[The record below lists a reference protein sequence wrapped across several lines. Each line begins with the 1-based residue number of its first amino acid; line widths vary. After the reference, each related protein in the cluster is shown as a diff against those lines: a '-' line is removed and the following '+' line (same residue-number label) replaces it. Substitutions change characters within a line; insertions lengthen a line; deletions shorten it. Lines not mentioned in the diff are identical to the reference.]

1 MLALLQLLLWLKIRR
16 NRAILWSV
24 AMAFSAAV
32 IAYIELALMH
42 AMTPDEYGALLVW
55 SNWAVFGLLISLI
68 WFIRH
73 YFQSGR
79 QWLAILI
86 TLMWC
91 VTLII
96 NHFSPHSVV
105 FLEVTELQRPVTF
118 WGESFAFPVGTTHPW
133 KLLPDL
139 ASLLIA
145 GFILDASL
153 LLWRRGEQHRATLI
167 GSMLLF
173 IIIGGVHA
181 PLVDMG
187 LVATPY
193 MISFAFLGIVMALS
207 YDLVSEAVQAGRY
220 ALQIAASEERWH
232 TLMENVQLAVV
243 GTDPT
248 GRINYTNPFLLQLS
262 GYQEADL
269 LGHPITT
276 LAPEAEVE
284 GLRARLQRAKTEG
297 PRPHSRW
304 GLQCSSGEVRQ
315 LDWSTVTLRNAER
328 RFTGLLS
335 IGADVTDRLR
345 AEQHLLRTRQQ
356 MERLGRASI
365 LGELASALAHE
376 LNQPLAAI
384 LANAQA
390 ARRFMHG
397 EAPDLDEVQ
406 EILDD
411 IIRDDKRAGEVIHSL
426 RAMLGGGVVNKEC
439 FCINQAVREVLEL
452 MNGEIQTQGVELQ
465 ADLQAGEL
473 PVRAG
478 RGEFQQ
484 VVINLL
490 SNALRAMAETPPT
503 QRELQVRT
511 GLEGDLVRVDVE
523 DCGPGVAPEHL
534 PHIFEPFFTAG
545 DEGFGMG
552 LAISRRIVEVC
563 GGRIEATNRCSGG
576 ARFSFF
582 LPQAVRDGEDQHEQ
596 C

>member
-1 MLALLQLLLWLKIRR
+1 MSILTIAWSAGGAACLMLALLQLLLWFKVRR

-24 AMAFSAAV
+24 TMAFSAAAS
-32 IAYIELALMH
+32 AYIELALMH
-42 AMTPDEYGALLVW
+42 ATSPDAYGTLLVW
-55 SNWAVFGLLISLI
+55 QNWAVFGLLVSLI
-68 WFIRH
+68 WFVRH
-73 YFQSGR
+73 YFRSGR
-79 QWLAILI
+79 QWLALLI
-86 TLMWC
+86 TLAWS
-91 VTLII
+91 VSILV
-96 NHFSPHSVV
+96 NLFSPHSVT
-105 FLEVTELQRPVTF
+105 FLEVTELRHLRTY
-118 WGESFAFPVGTTHPW
+118 WGESFAAPVGTTHPW

-153 LLWRRGEQHRATLI
+153 MLWRRGEQRRAMLI
-167 GSMLLF
+167 GGSMLLF
-173 IIIGGVHA
+173 IIIGGVHT
-181 PLVDMG
+181 PLVDIG

-220 ALQIAASEERWH
+220 ALQIAASEERWR
-232 TLMENVQLAVV
+232 TLMENVELAVV
-243 GTDPT
+243 GSDPA
-248 GRINYTNPFLLQLS
+248 GRINYVNPFLLHLS

-269 LGHPITT
+269 LGGPITT
-276 LAPEAEVE
+276 LVPEAEAE
-284 GLRARLQRAKTEG
+284 ELRARLQPARTEEL
-297 PRPHSRW
+297 PPHSRW
-304 GLQCSSGEVRQ
+304 GLQCSSGKVRQ
-315 LDWSTVTLRNAER
+315 LDWSTVRLRDAER

-335 IGADVTDRLR
+335 IGVDVTDRLR
-345 AEQHLLRTRQQ
+345 AEQDLLRTRQQ
-356 MERLGRASI
+356 MERLGRASL

-439 FCINQAVREVLEL
+439 FCMNQAVREVLEL

-478 RGEFQQ
+478 RGG
-484 VVINLL
+484 V
-490 SNALRAMAETPPT
+490 PT
-503 QRELQVRT
+503 
-511 GLEGDLVRVDVE
+511 
-523 DCGPGVAPEHL
+523 
-534 PHIFEPFFTAG
+534 
-545 DEGFGMG
+545 
-552 LAISRRIVEVC
+552 
-563 GGRIEATNRCSGG
+563 GG
-576 ARFSFF
+576 
-582 LPQAVRDGEDQHEQ
+582 H
-596 C
+596 